1 MEKRIE
7 NVTGCEQTPAG
18 QKEKKE
24 YSKPTFEHHD
34 PLESVSQTYYYYVIR

>member
-7 NVTGCEQTPAG
+7 KVTSGEQVLAG

-34 PLESVSQTYYYYVIR
+34 PLESVSVTYYYYYF